1 MKIISEFS
9 LWVIAPLAI
18 FSLLV
23 SIYFYRKTDWLKT
36 ASQWKKLLLIGLR
49 SISIFLVL
57 ILLLGLTF
65 QFSNT
70 KEEKPIFLVLI
81 DNSLSMK
88 NYKDSTE
95 LKQQVDNFL
104 NSLRTKHGDSF
115 DYDVITCGSS
125 VDNGDYKFTDKK
137 SNLEAGFNHI
147 NSQYYNRNI
156 GGIAFISDGNF
167 NEGSSPLYAAEKI
180 SLTPIFSLG
189 VGDTTPKRDQAIKH
203 VSVNDIAFLSND
215 FPVEVDISSFQFQG
229 MSAQVSIFQN
239 EKKMASQTVSY
250 SKERSDYQQ
259 LKFLIPAT
267 KIGFQR
273 YTVVISPLGGEFT
286 LRNNKKTF
294 YVEVMDTRSKVVI
307 LSHAPHPDI
316 SAIKNALETNDKLEV
331 LVKTFAGWDK
341 NLDKV
346 DLVIVH
352 EPGLNHSKDL
362 HSLMTNKGIPQLF
375 IIGPNSS
382 SSALNSLSLGVI
394 FENTNQSDDIQGQ
407 LNNSFNSFELSD
419 EIKKAIDFFPPL
431 KSKFGVIKTGGN
443 IETLVFQRI
452 GQVVKQEPLIFF
464 KQQKLNK
471 NGFIF
476 GEGIWRWKLNEY
488 LRSGSHGNVNELIAK
503 ISNYLMVKQEGMGL
517 RVLLNKR
524 FTSDESIIFNASFYN
539 ASLEAIVSPKVNL
552 TLTDQSG
559 KKYESQFGVNGN
571 SYKLD
576 YGQIEPGRYDWEATC
591 VYNGKIHRKAG
602 TFLVEEIDLEKT
614 ETTANHKLLEQL
626 SNQSNGN
633 FYNLKNY
640 ERLIADLDKR
650 DDIVIL
656 TREELSFKDLIHLIP
671 LLILL
676 AVFFTTEWFVR
687 RWSGSY

>member
-9 LWVIAPLAI
+9 LWVILPLAI
-18 FSLLV
+18 FALAI
-23 SIYFYRKTDWLKT
+23 SIFFYRKTDWLKS
-36 ASQWKKLLLIGLR
+36 ASFWKKFLLIGLR

-95 LKQQVDNFL
+95 LSQQVNGFL
-104 NSLRTKHGDSF
+104 NSLRVKHGDSF
-115 DYDVITCGSS
+115 DYDIVTCGSS
-125 VDNGDYKFTDKK
+125 VGSETFDFSDKK

-167 NEGSSPLYAAEKI
+167 NEGSSPIYAAEKI
-180 SLTPIFSLG
+180 SLTPIFSLA
-189 VGDTTPKRDQAIKH
+189 VGDTTPKRDQLIKH
-203 VSVNDIAFLSND
+203 VSVNDVAFLSND

-229 MSAQVSIFQN
+229 KSAQVSIFQS
-239 EKKMASQTVSY
+239 EKKLASQVVTYGS
-250 SKERSDYQQ
+250 ERSDYKQV
-259 LKFLIPAT
+259 KFLIPAT

-273 YTVVISPLGGEFT
+273 YTVEISPLDGEHT
-286 LRNNKKTF
+286 LRNNKKSF
-294 YVEVMDTRSKVVI
+294 YVEIMDTRSKVVI

-331 LVKTFAGWDK
+331 VVRTFSNWDK

-346 DLVIVH
+346 DLVVVH
-352 EPGLNHSKDL
+352 EPGVNYSNDINNLIS
-362 HSLMTNKGIPQLF
+362 NKGIPQLF

-382 SSALNSLSLGVI
+382 STALNSLSLGVS
-394 FENTNQSDDIQGQ
+394 FENTNQTDDIQGQ
-407 LNNSFNSFELSD
+407 LNNSFNSFELTD
-419 EIKKAIDFFPPL
+419 GIKTAIDFFPPL
-431 KSKFGVIKTGGN
+431 KSKFGGIKTSGN
-443 IETLVFQRI
+443 VETLVFQRI

-464 KQQKLNK
+464 KQQKQNR

-488 LRSGSHGNVNELIAK
+488 LRSGSHDNVNELIAK

-517 RVLLNKR
+517 RVTLNKR
-524 FTSDESIIFNASFYN
+524 FTTDESIIFNASFYN
-539 ASLEAIVSPKVNL
+539 ASLEPIVTPSVGL
-552 TLTDQSG
+552 SLTDQLG

-571 SYKLD
+571 GYKLD
-576 YGQIEPGRYDWEATC
+576 YGRLAPGQYNWEASC
-591 VYNGKIHRKAG
+591 VYNGKTYRKTG
-602 TFLVEEIDLEKT
+602 NFLVEEIDLEKT
-614 ETTANHKLLEQL
+614 ESTANHELLKQL
-626 SNQSNGN
+626 STQSNGK
-633 FYNLKNY
+633 FYNLRDYQN
-640 ERLIADLDKR
+640 LIKELDTR
-650 DDIVIL
+650 DDIVVL

-676 AVFFTTEWFVR
+676 AVFFATEWFVR

>member
-18 FSLLV
+18 FSMLV

-65 QFSNT
+65 QFSTT

-81 DNSLSMK
+81 DNSLSMR

-203 VSVNDIAFLSND
+203 ISVNDIAFLSND
-215 FPVEVDISSFQFQG
+215 FPVEVDISSYQFQG
-229 MSAQVSIFQN
+229 QTAQVSIFQN
-239 EKKMASQTVSY
+239 EKTLVSQTLIY
-250 SKERSDYQQ
+250 GNERNDYKP
-259 LKFLIPAT
+259 LKFLIPAN
-267 KIGFQR
+267 KVGFQR
-273 YTVVISPLGGEFT
+273 YTVELKPLLGEAT
-286 LRNNKKTF
+286 LRNNKKSF
-294 YVEVMDTRSKVVI
+294 YVEVLDTRNKVVI

-316 SAIKNALETNDKLEV
+316 STFKNALETNDKLEV
-331 LVKTFAGWDK
+331 LVKTYTTWDK

-346 DLVIVH
+346 DLLIIH
-352 EPGLNHSKDL
+352 EPGVNYPKEL
-362 HSLMTNKGIPQLF
+362 HSMLTSKGIPRLF
-375 IIGPNSS
+375 VIGPNSS
-382 SSALNSLSLGVI
+382 SNVLNALSLGVT
-394 FENTNQSDDIQGQ
+394 FENTNQTDDLQGQ
-407 LNNSFNSFELSD
+407 LNNSFSPFELNE
-419 EIKKAIDFFPPL
+419 EIKKAIEFFPPL
-431 KSKFGVIKTGGN
+431 KSKFGALKASGN

-452 GQVVKQEPLIFF
+452 GPIVKRDPLIFF
-464 KQQKLNK
+464 KQQNQIR

-476 GEGIWRWKLNEY
+476 GEGIWRWKLNEF
-488 LRSGSHGNVNELIAK
+488 LRSGSHNSINELISK
-503 ISNYLMVKQEGMGL
+503 ISNYLMVKQEEMGL
-517 RVLLNKR
+517 RVSINRR
-524 FTSDESIIFNASFYN
+524 FTTEESIIFNASFYN
-539 ASLEAIVSPKVNL
+539 ASLEPIVTPRIGL
-552 TLTDQSG
+552 TLTDPSG
-559 KKYESQFGVNGN
+559 RKYESQFGVNGN
-571 SYKLD
+571 SYKLS
-576 YGQIEPGRYDWEATC
+576 YGKLDAGQYNWKASC
-591 VYNGKIHRKAG
+591 SYNGKVYLKTG
-602 TFLVEEIDLEKT
+602 SFLVEEIDLEKK
-614 ETTANHKLLEQL
+614 ETTANHNVLKQL
-626 SNQSNGN
+626 SNQSNGKFYALRDYKN
-633 FYNLKNY
+633 FINDLNL
-640 ERLIADLDKR
+640 R
-650 DDIVIL
+650 DDIVVV
-656 TREELSFKDLIHLIP
+656 TREELSFKDLIHVIP
-671 LLILL
+671 LLILIAL
-676 AVFFTTEWFVR
+676 SFSAEWFIR